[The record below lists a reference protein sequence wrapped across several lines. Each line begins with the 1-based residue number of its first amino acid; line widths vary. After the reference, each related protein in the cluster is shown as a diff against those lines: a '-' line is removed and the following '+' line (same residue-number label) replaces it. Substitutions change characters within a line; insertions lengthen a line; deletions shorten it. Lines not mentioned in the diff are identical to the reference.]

1 MAANKQQGKSFA
13 LFLVGGT
20 IASAGL
26 LGAAL
31 GKVALIVGLV
41 LVALSLLWMFKIKSL
56 EGKVSNGLQP
66 PAMKLAGVA
75 TCLFGW
81 LIVLFGLHLSS
92 SVGGRM
98 VFAIVGI
105 LVSLIGSLVILP
117 AACNK
122 NAIWKA

>member
-31 GKVALIVGLV
+31 GKVALVIGLV
-41 LVALSLLWMFKIKSL
+41 LIVLSLFWMFKIKPL

-66 PAMKLAGVA
+66 AAMKIVGVTA
-75 TCLFGW
+75 SLLGW
-81 LIVLFGLHLSS
+81 LIVLFGLHLSA

>member
-66 PAMKLAGVA
+66 PTMKLAGVA

>member
-1 MAANKQQGKSFA
+1 MAANKQQGSSFA

-26 LGAAL
+26 LGAAF
-31 GKVALIVGLV
+31 GKVALAVGLI
-41 LVALSLLWMFKIKSL
+41 LVALSFLWMFKIKPL
-56 EGKVSNGLQP
+56 EGKISNGLQP
-66 PAMKLAGVA
+66 AAMKLVGAAV
-75 TCLFGW
+75 CILGW
-81 LIVLFGLHLSS
+81 LIVLFGLHLSA

-98 VFAIVGI
+98 TFAIVGI
-105 LVSLIGSLVILP
+105 VVSLVGSLVILP